1 MKKVFLT
8 VLAVALVAVTAVQA
22 QKVNKSAL
30 VSKIEKSDADIADA
44 KKGAKAATWIN
55 RGKAFYEAAIEPTKN
70 LFVNMDAA
78 MLKLAVG
85 EPASTESVTLV
96 NVPYEAWVYPWFT
109 AYIKDGKIATWSQ
122 TQWVIE
128 DAPAKAIEAY
138 NKAYEMDP
146 KTADKVK
153 AWKQTQTVYDGA
165 IEKALE
171 SYDKAC
177 EIDPKSASKVKDGLQ
192 QISDFCSQVGNTGI
206 DTGNYADA
214 ADAYALAFEA
224 QSSPA
229 HGNPEP
235 ALLYYAGYLRTVDG
249 AANPASFVIGADY
262 LNKALELGYNDEEGN
277 IYYYLFHCY
286 YGQKDA
292 DKANVLK
299 AKDALVAGI
308 KKFPKNERILDGL
321 VQLYTNPED
330 SVGDPADLVALIDAA
345 IESNP
350 ENVDLWFGR
359 GRIFFALKQYDESI
373 ASFRKVVELKPD
385 LFEGNYYLGVFYT
398 IKADEMNKV
407 MNEKQYSS
415 QAAYDADLKAA
426 NAVYMEAIPWFEK
439 AHELKADDFNT
450 LDMLKQLC
458 FRLRDEPGIQE
469 KYDKYFPLWKAAKGE

>member
-153 AWKQTQTVYDGA
+153 
-165 IEKALE
+165 E
-171 SYDKAC
+171 
-177 EIDPKSASKVKDGLQ
+177 GLK

-373 ASFRKVVELKPD
+373 ASFQKVVELKPE

-415 QAAYDADLKAA
+415 QTAYDTDLKEV
-426 NAVYMEAIPWFEK
+426 NAVYMEAVPWFEK
-439 AHELKADDFNT
+439 AYEMKKDDVNT
-450 LDMLKQLC
+450 LDFLKSIC
-458 FRLRDEPGIQE
+458 FRLRDEEGMM
-469 KYDKYFPLWKAAKGE
+469 DKYNKYNTLLKEAKGEE

>member
-153 AWKQTQTVYDGA
+153 
-165 IEKALE
+165 E
-171 SYDKAC
+171 
-177 EIDPKSASKVKDGLQ
+177 GLK

-249 AANPASFVIGADY
+249 AANPASYVIGADY
-262 LNKALELGYNDEEGN
+262 LNKALDLGYNDEEGN

-321 VQLYTNPED
+321 MQLYTAEQG
-330 SVGDPADLVALIDAA
+330 VGDPADLIALIDKA
-345 IESNP
+345 IEDNP
-350 ENVDLWFGR
+350 SNVDLWFGR
-359 GRIFFALKQYDESI
+359 GRIFYALKDYDQSIES
-373 ASFRKVVELKPD
+373 FKKVVELKPD

-398 IKADEMNKV
+398 IKGDALNKE

-415 QAAYDADLKAA
+415 QAVYDADLKVV
-426 NAVYMEAIPWFEK
+426 NDVYKDAVPWFEK
-439 AHELKADDFNT
+439 AHQIKPDDVDTLEFLKSI
-450 LDMLKQLC
+450 C
-458 FRLRDEPGIQE
+458 FRLRDEAGIME
-469 KYDKYFPLWKAAKGE
+469 KYNTYNALYKQVKGIE

>member
-153 AWKQTQTVYDGA
+153 
-165 IEKALE
+165 E
-171 SYDKAC
+171 
-177 EIDPKSASKVKDGLQ
+177 GLK

-249 AANPASFVIGADY
+249 AANPASYVIGADY
-262 LNKALELGYNDEEGN
+262 LNKALDLGYNDEEGN

-308 KKFPKNERILDGL
+308 KKFPKNERILNGL

-415 QAAYDADLKAA
+415 QTAYDTDLKEV
-426 NAVYMEAIPWFEK
+426 NAVYMEAVPWFEK
-439 AHELKADDFNT
+439 AYELKKDDVNT
-450 LDMLKQLC
+450 LDFLKSIC
-458 FRLRDEPGIQE
+458 FRLRDEEGMM
-469 KYDKYFPLWKAAKGE
+469 DKYNKYNTLLKEAKGEE

>member
-153 AWKQTQTVYDGA
+153 
-165 IEKALE
+165 E
-171 SYDKAC
+171 
-177 EIDPKSASKVKDGLQ
+177 GLK

-235 ALLYYAGYLRTVDG
+235 ALLYYAGYLRTMDG
-249 AANPASFVIGADY
+249 AANPASYVIGADY
-262 LNKALELGYNDEEGN
+262 LNKALDLGYNDEEGN
-277 IYYYLFHCY
+277 IYYYHFHCY

-308 KKFPKNERILDGL
+308 KKFPKNERILNGL

-373 ASFRKVVELKPD
+373 ASFQKVVELKPE

-415 QAAYDADLKAA
+415 QTAYDTDLKEV
-426 NAVYMEAIPWFEK
+426 NAVYMDAVPWFEK
-439 AHELKADDFNT
+439 AYELKKDDVNT
-450 LDMLKQLC
+450 LDFLKSIC
-458 FRLRDEPGIQE
+458 FRLRDEEGMM
-469 KYDKYFPLWKAAKGE
+469 DKYNKYNTLLKEAKGEE

>member
-153 AWKQTQTVYDGA
+153 
-165 IEKALE
+165 E
-171 SYDKAC
+171 
-177 EIDPKSASKVKDGLQ
+177 GLK

-249 AANPASFVIGADY
+249 AANPASYVIGADY
-262 LNKALELGYNDEEGN
+262 LNKALDLGYNDEEGN

-373 ASFRKVVELKPD
+373 ASFQKVVELKPE

-415 QAAYDADLKAA
+415 QTAYDTDLKEV
-426 NAVYMEAIPWFEK
+426 NAVYMEAVPWFEK
-439 AHELKADDFNT
+439 AYEMKKDDVNT
-450 LDMLKQLC
+450 LDFLKSIC
-458 FRLRDEPGIQE
+458 FRLRDEEGMM
-469 KYDKYFPLWKAAKGE
+469 DKYNKYNTLLKEAKGEE

>member
-153 AWKQTQTVYDGA
+153 
-165 IEKALE
+165 E
-171 SYDKAC
+171 
-177 EIDPKSASKVKDGLQ
+177 GLK

-262 LNKALELGYNDEEGN
+262 LNKALELGYNDE
-277 IYYYLFHCY
+277 
-286 YGQKDA
+286 
-292 DKANVLK
+292 
-299 AKDALVAGI
+299 
-308 KKFPKNERILDGL
+308 
-321 VQLYTNPED
+321 
-330 SVGDPADLVALIDAA
+330 A
-345 IESNP
+345 IS
-350 ENVDLWFGR
+350 
-359 GRIFFALKQYDESI
+359 
-373 ASFRKVVELKPD
+373 
-385 LFEGNYYLGVFYT
+385 T
-398 IKADEMNKV
+398 ITF
-407 MNEKQYSS
+407 ST
-415 QAAYDADLKAA
+415 
-426 NAVYMEAIPWFEK
+426 AITARRTP
-439 AHELKADDFNT
+439 T
-450 LDMLKQLC
+450 RPMS
-458 FRLRDEPGIQE
+458 
-469 KYDKYFPLWKAAKGE
+469 

>member
-138 NKAYEMDP
+138 NKAYEMAP

-153 AWKQTQTVYDGA
+153 
-165 IEKALE
+165 E
-171 SYDKAC
+171 
-177 EIDPKSASKVKDGLQ
+177 GLK

-359 GRIFFALKQYDESI
+359 GRIFYALKDYDQSIES
-373 ASFRKVVELKPD
+373 FKKVVELKPD

-398 IKADEMNKV
+398 IKGDALNKE

-415 QAAYDADLKAA
+415 QAVYDADLKVV
-426 NAVYMEAIPWFEK
+426 NDVYKEAVPWFEK
-439 AHELKADDFNT
+439 AHQIKPDDVDTLEFLKSI
-450 LDMLKQLC
+450 C
-458 FRLRDEPGIQE
+458 FRLRDEAGIME
-469 KYDKYFPLWKAAKGE
+469 KYNTYNALYKQVKGIE

>member
-153 AWKQTQTVYDGA
+153 
-165 IEKALE
+165 E
-171 SYDKAC
+171 
-177 EIDPKSASKVKDGLQ
+177 GLK

-249 AANPASFVIGADY
+249 AANPASYVIGADY
-262 LNKALELGYNDEEGN
+262 LNKALDLGYNDEEGN

-321 VQLYTNPED
+321 MQLYTAEQG
-330 SVGDPADLVALIDAA
+330 VGDPADLIALIDKA
-345 IESNP
+345 IEDNP
-350 ENVDLWFGR
+350 SNVDLWFGR
-359 GRIFFALKQYDESI
+359 GRIFYALKDYDQSIES
-373 ASFRKVVELKPD
+373 FKKVVELKPD

-398 IKADEMNKV
+398 IKGDALNKE

-415 QAAYDADLKAA
+415 QAVYDADLKVV
-426 NAVYMEAIPWFEK
+426 NDVYKEAVPWFEK
-439 AHELKADDFNT
+439 AHQIKPDDVDTLEFLKSI
-450 LDMLKQLC
+450 C
-458 FRLRDEPGIQE
+458 FRLRDEAGIME
-469 KYDKYFPLWKAAKGE
+469 KYNTYNALYKQVKGIE

>member
-55 RGKAFYEAAIEPTKN
+55 RGKAFYEAAIEPTKS

-85 EPASTESVTLV
+85 EPASTESVTFV

-138 NKAYEMDP
+138 NKAYEMAP

-153 AWKQTQTVYDGA
+153 
-165 IEKALE
+165 E
-171 SYDKAC
+171 
-177 EIDPKSASKVKDGLQ
+177 GLK

-249 AANPASFVIGADY
+249 AANPASYVIGADY
-262 LNKALELGYNDEEGN
+262 LNKALDLGYNDEEGN

-373 ASFRKVVELKPD
+373 ASFQKVVELKPE

-469 KYDKYFPLWKAAKGE
+469 KYDTYFPLWKAAKGE

>member
-8 VLAVALVAVTAVQA
+8 VLAVMLVAVTAVQA

-55 RGKAFYEAAIEPTKN
+55 RGKAFYEAAIEPTKS

-138 NKAYEMDP
+138 NKAYEMAP

-153 AWKQTQTVYDGA
+153 
-165 IEKALE
+165 E
-171 SYDKAC
+171 
-177 EIDPKSASKVKDGLQ
+177 GLK

-249 AANPASFVIGADY
+249 AANPASYVIGADY
-262 LNKALELGYNDEEGN
+262 LNKALDLGYNDEEGN

-373 ASFRKVVELKPD
+373 ASFQKVVELKPE

-415 QAAYDADLKAA
+415 QTAYDTDLKEV
-426 NAVYMEAIPWFEK
+426 NAVYMEAVPWFEK
-439 AHELKADDFNT
+439 AYELKKDDVNT
-450 LDMLKQLC
+450 LDFLKSIC
-458 FRLRDEPGIQE
+458 FRLRDEEGMM
-469 KYDKYFPLWKAAKGE
+469 DKYNKYNTLLKEAKGEE

>member
-153 AWKQTQTVYDGA
+153 
-165 IEKALE
+165 E
-171 SYDKAC
+171 
-177 EIDPKSASKVKDGLQ
+177 GLK

-249 AANPASFVIGADY
+249 AANPASYVIGADY
-262 LNKALELGYNDEEGN
+262 LNKALDLGYNDEEGN

-415 QAAYDADLKAA
+415 QTAYDTDLKEV
-426 NAVYMEAIPWFEK
+426 NAVYMEAVPWFEK
-439 AHELKADDFNT
+439 AYELKKDDVNT
-450 LDMLKQLC
+450 LDFLKSIC
-458 FRLRDEPGIQE
+458 FRLRDEEGMM
-469 KYDKYFPLWKAAKGE
+469 DKYNKYNTLLKEAKGEE